1 MASLVAALKDFM
13 VALFGGTIGSGES
26 AVTSVGVI
34 PTFFKWVTSDAV
46 LPYFALG
53 ICVSL
58 VLLAVK
64 VVRGTVWG
72 V

>member
-1 MASLVAALKDFM
+1 MASLISALKVFM

-26 AVTSVGVI
+26 AVTTTGVI
-34 PTFFKWVTSDAV
+34 PTFFNWVTSPTV
-46 LPYFALG
+46 LPFFALG

>member
-1 MASLVAALKDFM
+1 MTNLLNILKDFAIM
-13 VALFGGTIGSGES
+13 LFGGTPSGEG
-26 AVTSVGVI
+26 ATEIAGVI
-34 PTFFKWVTSDAV
+34 PQFFDWVVSAPV

>member
-1 MASLVAALKDFM
+1 MSSLVAALKDFAA
-13 VALFGGTIGSGES
+13 ALFGGTIGSGES
-26 AVTSVGVI
+26 AVTTTGVI
-34 PTFFKWVTSDAV
+34 PTFFNWVTKPEV

>member
-13 VALFGGTIGSGES
+13 VALFGGTIGSGET
-26 AVTSVGVI
+26 AVKTDGVI
-34 PTFFKWVTSDAV
+34 PTFFTWVTKPEV

>member
-1 MASLVAALKDFM
+1 MASLISALKEFM

-26 AVTSVGVI
+26 AVTTTGVI
-34 PTFFKWVTSDAV
+34 PTFFNWVTSPTV
-46 LPYFALG
+46 LPFFALG

>member
-1 MASLVAALKDFM
+1 MTSLVSALKDFAA
-13 VALFGGTIGSGES
+13 ALFGGTIGSGES
-26 AVTSVGVI
+26 AVTTAGVI
-34 PTFFKWVTSDAV
+34 PTFFNWVTKPEV
-46 LPYFALG
+46 LPFFALG

>member
-26 AVTSVGVI
+26 AVTSAGVI
-34 PTFFKWVTSDAV
+34 PTFFNWVTSDAV

>member
-1 MASLVAALKDFM
+1 MTSLVSALKDFAS
-13 VALFGGTIGSGES
+13 ALFGGTIGSGES
-26 AVTSVGVI
+26 AVTTAGVI
-34 PTFFKWVTSDAV
+34 PTFFNWVTKSEV
-46 LPYFALG
+46 LPFFALG

>member
-1 MASLVAALKDFM
+1 MTSLINILKDFV
-13 VALFGGTIGSGES
+13 VALFGGTIGSGDS
-26 AVTSVGVI
+26 AATITGAI
-34 PTFFKWVTSDAV
+34 PTFFNWVTGPTV

>member
-1 MASLVAALKDFM
+1 MSSLVSNVQSFM
-13 VALFGGTIGSGES
+13 SALFGSGGI
-26 AVTSVGVI
+26 V
-34 PTFFKWVTSDAV
+34 PTFFTWVTGETV